1 MAFDSEE
8 KQPQTADEALL
19 QEIRDR
25 FKYGMD
31 AWREIREERQTDM
44 RYICGDPWEP
54 ADRKDREDAGRPCI
68 SHDEI
73 GQYVN
78 QGVNNLR
85 QSKRGIKVEPRSS
98 ESNDQT
104 AELRQDKVR
113 TIQYRSKSQDVY
125 LRAAQD
131 MYEGSYGFFRIAR
144 KFVLDDPADDDPH
157 AFDQE
162 ILIKPI
168 PNPDSVI
175 YDPDCKEAD
184 WSDAQWCFV
193 VEPMAKEEFKRRYP
207 DAQKKDFSADDLRV
221 AKDWLQDKQVLVA
234 EYWKVEVSEVRT
246 IERDGLKRRVEKKRL
261 RQYVTNG
268 VEILEKSDQPGKE
281 IPIPAMIGLERYL
294 DEGGGPKRKLF
305 SLPRL
310 ARDPQMSLAYLVTLE
325 AEEAGQTP
333 KTPYLGYRGQFET
346 DADAW
351 ETLNKVPRSFIQVD
365 PVIDETNRSVLPLPR
380 REQFVPNFGAYEV
393 AKDSARR
400 AIQAAMGI
408 SPLPTAAQ
416 RNNEKSG
423 VALEKI
429 QNSEA
434 VGSLHFSAGYDRAIT
449 RAGRIIDSW
458 IPVVYDTE
466 REEWLHKADDTR
478 RRVRLNTEEPYVN
491 PETGQSE
498 HYPIGDEEHDVTVS
512 AAPDYDSQRQAVSD
526 FLDNLIANLGKL
538 PIPPPAAAKLFS
550 LAIKMKEL
558 GPKGDEMAEIISP
571 EQGDQSQQLQGM
583 QQQMQQQGQILQAMQ
598 AELQKLQ
605 LEKAGKVIENQ
616 GKMALEDKKLEN
628 DLAKAEITT
637 KAQSAEERLKFVE
650 DMWRQLHSQA
660 HDAGTQA
667 ADQAHERQQAE
678 QQAAVQQEQQQQQQQ
693 QQQTATDQP
702 VQQ

>member
-1 MAFDSEE
+1 MPFDPEE
-8 KQPQTADEALL
+8 KQSQSADEELL

-25 FKYGMD
+25 FKYAMD
-31 AWREIREERQTDM
+31 AWREIRAERQKDM

-54 ADRKDREDAGRPCI
+54 EDRKEREDNGRPCI
-68 SHDEI
+68 SHDEL

-85 QSKRGIKVEPRSS
+85 QNKRGIKVEPRSS
-98 ESNDQT
+98 EADEQT
-104 AELRQDKVR
+104 AELRQDKIR
-113 TIQYRSKSQDVY
+113 TIENRSKAQDVY
-125 LRAAQD
+125 LRAGQD
-131 MYEGSYGFFRIAR
+131 MFEGSYGFFRITR
-144 KFVLDDPADDDPH
+144 RFVLDDPEPDDPH

-168 PNPDSVI
+168 PNPDSVL

-193 VEPMAKEEFKRRYP
+193 IEPMAKEEFKRRYP
-207 DAQKKDFSADDLRV
+207 SAQKKDFSAEDLRV

-246 IERDGLKRRVEKKRL
+246 IERDGRTRKVEKKRL

-268 VEILEKSDQPGKE
+268 VEILEESDQPGKE
-281 IPIPAMIGLERYL
+281 IPIPAMIGQERYL
-294 DEGGGPKRKLF
+294 DEGGGPKRLLF

-310 ARDPQMSLAYLVTLE
+310 ARDPQMSLAFLVSQE
-325 AEEAGQTP
+325 AEEAGMTP
-333 KTPYLGYRGQFET
+333 KVPYKGWKGQFET

-351 ETLNKVPRSFIQVD
+351 ETVNRVPRGFIQADYPEWALEKGIAV
-365 PVIDETNRSVLPLPR
+365 PLPE
-380 REQFVPNFGAYEV
+380 REQFLPNFQQYEI

-408 SPLPTAAQ
+408 SPLPTAMQ

-423 VALEKI
+423 VALDKI
-429 QNSEA
+429 QTAEA

-458 IPVVYDTE
+458 MPVVYDTE
-466 REEWLHKADDTR
+466 REEWLHKANDTR
-478 RRVRLNTEEPYVN
+478 RRVKLNTAEPYLN
-491 PETGQSE
+491 PETGKPE

-512 AAPDYDSQRQAVSD
+512 TGPNYDSQRQAVSD

-558 GPKGDEMAEIISP
+558 GPKGDEMADIISP
-571 EQGDQSQQLQGM
+571 QQGDQSQQLQGM

-616 GKMALEDKKLEN
+616 GRLALEDKKLEGQITV
-628 DLAKAEITT
+628 AEIST
-637 KAQSAEERLKFVE
+637 KAQSLEERMKFIE
-650 DMWRQLHSQA
+650 DMWQQLHSQA

-667 ADQAHERQQAE
+667 ADQSHQRQQAE
-678 QQAAVQQEQQQQQQQ
+678 QQAAQQQQLQQQ
-693 QQQTATDQP
+693 QPAAGPQ